1 MENARC
7 NKFYKGIVYSPTD
20 FKHPNFKYIIIDTV
34 KELSDEFGEYYV
46 ESFQNAEEFLCHDHD
61 LYTTFYGV
69 YAFYWLDIP
78 KGPLRITETL
88 HLEEAINIAQEIMGN
103 NIVDK
108 SNEK

>member
-1 MENARC
+1 MR
-7 NKFYKGIVYSPTD
+7 KFYKGIVYSPTD

-46 ESFQNAEEFLCHDHD
+46 ESFQNAEEFLGHDHD
-61 LYTTFYGV
+61 LYNTFYGV